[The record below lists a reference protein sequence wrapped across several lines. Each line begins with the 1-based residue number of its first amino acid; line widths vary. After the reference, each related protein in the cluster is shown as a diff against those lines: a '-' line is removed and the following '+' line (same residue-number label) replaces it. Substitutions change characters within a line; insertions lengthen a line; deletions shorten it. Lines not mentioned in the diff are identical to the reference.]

1 MFTGCTRRVRR
12 CWRGYGVPEARA
24 CRRADSV
31 VQLLE
36 REVMSNRKK
45 RGSEYRKFLVDRA
58 RETGGILVN
67 AEGGQGET
75 ADLRR
80 LAREGKL
87 KRVRVRV
94 PSPFGPHI
102 KRTYYVAAGRK

>member
-1 MFTGCTRRVRR
+1 
-12 CWRGYGVPEARA
+12 
-24 CRRADSV
+24 
-31 VQLLE
+31 
-36 REVMSNRKK
+36 MSNRKK
-45 RGSEYRKFLVDRA
+45 RGAQYRKFLVERA

-67 AEGGQGET
+67 AEGGCGED

-94 PSPFGPHI
+94 SSVFGPHI
-102 KRTYYVAAGRK
+102 RRTYYVAPGGK